1 MPSDARS
8 SRCVRRV
15 ARWAPRVS
23 TVHIVWDWN
32 GTLLDDLTQ
41 VVDAV
46 NVTLGEIG
54 EPSITI
60 REYGAHYQRP
70 VRRFYESLL
79 GRVVP
84 DDEWRLIDDVFHVAY
99 RDLLPKMRL
108 APDAIEALD
117 GVRRA
122 GHTQSLLSML
132 WHDDLVTMVERFDI
146 GSFMNRVE
154 GLRGERG
161 ARKQVFLEGH
171 LQALGDSVDVGG
183 VLMIGDALD
192 DVEAA
197 VAVGTR
203 CVLYD
208 RGTFPQER
216 IRATG
221 VATASTLVGALEV
234 GGAI

>member
-1 MPSDARS
+1 M
-8 SRCVRRV
+8 
-15 ARWAPRVS
+15 
-23 TVHIVWDWN
+23 HIVWDWN

-46 NVTLGEIG
+46 NVTLREIG
-54 EPSITI
+54 EPSITV

-79 GRVVP
+79 GRTVP

-99 RDLLPKMRL
+99 RDLLPQMRL
-108 APDAIEALD
+108 APDATAALNSVT
-117 GVRRA
+117 GA

-132 WHDDLVTMVERFDI
+132 WHDDLVTMVERFGI
-146 GSFMNRVE
+146 GSSMRRVE

-161 ARKQVFLEGH
+161 ARKQAFLESH
-171 LQALGDSVDVGG
+171 LQALGESGNVQG

-197 VAVGTR
+197 VAVGAR

-216 IRATG
+216 IQATG

>member
-1 MPSDARS
+1 M
-8 SRCVRRV
+8 
-15 ARWAPRVS
+15 
-23 TVHIVWDWN
+23 HIVWDWN

-41 VVDAV
+41 VVSAV
-46 NVTLGEIG
+46 NTTLEAIG
-54 EPSITI
+54 EAPITA

-79 GRVVP
+79 ARAVP
-84 DDEWRLIDDVFHVAY
+84 DDEWRQIDEVFHVAY
-99 RDLLPKMRL
+99 RALLGEIRL
-108 APDAIEALD
+108 APDATAALEAIA
-117 GVRRA
+117 GT

-132 WHDDLVTMVERFDI
+132 WHDDLTDMVERF
-146 GSFMNRVE
+146 GVGHYMNRVE

-161 ARKQVFLEGH
+161 ARKQTFLERH
-171 LQALGDSVDVGG
+171 LAALDGRPVPSE

-197 VAVGTR
+197 TAVGTG

-208 RGTFPQER
+208 QGTFPADR

-221 VATASTLVGALEV
+221 AATASTLLGALQV
-234 GGAI
+234 GGAIPAV

>member
-1 MPSDARS
+1 
-8 SRCVRRV
+8 
-15 ARWAPRVS
+15 
-23 TVHIVWDWN
+23 VHIVWDWN

-46 NVTLGEIG
+46 NVTLTEIG
-54 EPSITI
+54 EPLITAG
-60 REYGAHYQRP
+60 EYGAHYQRP

-79 GRVVP
+79 GRTVP

-99 RDLLPKMRL
+99 RDLLAQTRL
-108 APDAIEALD
+108 APDAMEALQ
-117 GVRRA
+117 GVTGA

-132 WHDDLVTMVERFDI
+132 WHDDLVTMVERFGI
-146 GSFMNRVE
+146 GPFMKRVE

-161 ARKQVFLEGH
+161 ARKQAFLESH
-171 LQALGDSVDVGG
+171 LQALEEGMDVQG
-183 VLMIGDALD
+183 VLVIGDALD

-208 RGTFPQER
+208 RGTFPQDR

-221 VATASTLVGALEV
+221 VATASTLIEALEI